1 MSGWQIVRL
10 DELERVR
17 VGEHGLHWL
26 PVRRTLGIEAFGVN
40 AYTADEAGQEVVE
53 HHDET
58 GHGAGKPE
66 ELYVVIRGRA
76 RFQLDDEEVDAPAGT
91 FVFVRERV
99 VRRGAYAEEPGTTVL
114 ALGGVPGEAFRV
126 SPWEYSSRA
135 MRFFDEGDFAGARD
149 FLARALEEHPDQPGI
164 LYNLAC
170 AEARLG
176 ERERALEHLGRSA
189 ELDGRF
195 AEYAQD
201 DEDLASV
208 RDDPRFP
215 AA

>member
-1 MSGWQIVRL
+1 MSQPGYAVANLAEI
-10 DELERVR
+10 ERYR
-17 VGEHGLHWL
+17 EWIAI
-26 PVRRTLGIEAFGVN
+26 RRHFGISAFGVN
-40 AYTADEAGQEVVE
+40 AWIGDEAGAEIINE
-53 HHDET
+53 HDET
-58 GHGAGKPE
+58 SLGHE
-66 ELYVVIRGRA
+66 ELYVTVAGHATFTVAGETI
-76 RFQLDDEEVDAPAGT
+76 EAPVGT
-91 FVFVRERV
+91 LVFVRDPA
-99 VRRGAYAEEPGTTVL
+99 VRRGAVAREPGTIVL
-114 ALGGVPGEAFRV
+114 SVGGKPGEAFRV

-135 MRFFDEGDFAGARD
+135 MRFFDDGDFAGARD
-149 FLARALEEHPDQPGI
+149 FLSQALEEHPDQPGI